1 ESGRVSGSLP
11 RVGPSVTN
19 HRGGVPGL
27 LQSSKHRVDGR
38 RAARSRGNGGLL
50 PGVVHLDTL
59 DTAHALDGLANQCR
73 AAFAGHALD
82 REGKRLGA
90 RAVGRRCLARPS
102 AENPGVARE
111 EGHSGS
117 NRRGEPEHGSGEAPE
132 PRVKYGTSSAGG
144 AGRPANV
151 SQVESTPEED
161 RRSKEKAGPERL
173 ERGRGAGRRQP
184 KGQEEERQPAA

>member
-1 ESGRVSGSLP
+1 
-11 RVGPSVTN
+11 
-19 HRGGVPGL
+19 
-27 LQSSKHRVDGR
+27 
-38 RAARSRGNGGLL
+38 
-50 PGVVHLDTL
+50 
-59 DTAHALDGLANQCR
+59 
-73 AAFAGHALD
+73 
-82 REGKRLGA
+82 
-90 RAVGRRCLARPS
+90 VGRRCLARPS

-161 RRSKEKAGPERL
+161 RRSKEKDGPERP
-173 ERGRGAGRRQP
+173 ERGGGAGRRQP
-184 KGQEEERQPAA
+184 KGQEEERQPAAGGGNDRRDDGTEGRPEPGIAGRWPTVVERVFKELSRRNPLPVVGPATEPEVG